1 MERLIEE
8 LTENF
13 KNSIPVEE
21 ERLCQA
27 FNKYLLRA
35 IENLKNSDSKFIS
48 KDDESISKVLKSIAE
63 RLTKGS
69 LDYKKK
75 ELLRD
80 KNFEMLST
88 FSMSANQM
96 AEEILKGKKI
106 EVKFDIDKR
115 IEEMTR
121 LSRLV
126 EEYNKE
132 EAALLL
138 SEGIL
143 DLKYVKDPQTDII
156 SLRLCR
162 TARFLDSNK

>member
-13 KNSIPVEE
+13 KNSIPIEE
-21 ERLCQA
+21 EMLCQA
-27 FNKYLLRA
+27 FNKYLLMA
-35 IENLKNSDSKFIS
+35 VENLKNSDSKFIS

-69 LDYKKK
+69 LNYKKK

-80 KNFEMLST
+80 ENFEMLSI

-96 AEEILKGKKI
+96 AEEILKGKKV

-121 LSRLV
+121 LSKLV

-132 EAALLL
+132 EATFLL

-156 SLRLCR
+156 SLRLGR
-162 TARFLDSNK
+162 VARLLNSNK